1 VSVQNLKKAIPR
13 LEVPLSLTSGM
24 YADSMTGLPGPHYVH
39 QVTTMASKDPKM
51 GKQGTV
57 VKTKYEI

>member
-1 VSVQNLKKAIPR
+1 
-13 LEVPLSLTSGM
+13 M